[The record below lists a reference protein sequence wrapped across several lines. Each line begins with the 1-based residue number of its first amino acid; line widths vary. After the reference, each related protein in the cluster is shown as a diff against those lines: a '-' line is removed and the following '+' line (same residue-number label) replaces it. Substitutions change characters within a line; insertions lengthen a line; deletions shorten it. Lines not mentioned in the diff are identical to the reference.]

1 MIRWVQLG
9 TASVPDGGELRLM
22 QRGSEFT
29 IFAGAAELMGSRLSG
44 SEEALASLSCARLRE
59 RPSPHILIGGLGM
72 GFTLRT
78 ALAALGPDAR
88 ITLAEL
94 VPEILTWARG
104 PLAGIH
110 GDSLDDPRVTIFAGD
125 VGDLIAGAHARYDA
139 ILLDV
144 DNGPEGLMR
153 AANDDLYD
161 AHGLR
166 EAREALRPE
175 GILAVWSASPHAVF
189 AQRLRQMGF
198 AVEEH
203 RVRASGRT
211 SGPRHIVWLAT
222 NSGGG
227 AEPRSELKSEPN
239 HPVRPLSA
247 RPRRGRSSK
256 RARRRANV

>member
-29 IFAGAAELMGSRLSG
+29 IFAGTAELMGSRLSG
-44 SEEALASLSCARLRE
+44 SEEALASLACARLIR

-88 ITLAEL
+88 ITIAEL
-94 VPEILTWARG
+94 VPEILAWARG

-110 GDSLDDPRVTIFAGD
+110 GESLDDPRVTIFKGD
-125 VGDLIAGAHARYDA
+125 VGDLIADARASYDA

-153 AANDDLYD
+153 TANDDLYD
-161 AHGLR
+161 TYGLR
-166 EAREALRPE
+166 EARDALRPE
-175 GILAVWSASPHAVF
+175 GILAVWSAAPHEVF
-189 AQRLRQMGF
+189 AQRLRHMGF
-198 AVEEH
+198 TVEEH
-203 RVRASGRT
+203 RVRANGRK

-222 NSGGG
+222 NRGPD
-227 AEPRSELKSEPN
+227 AQPRPGFVSDPDQS
-239 HPVRPLSA
+239 VRSPSA
-247 RPRRGRSSK
+247 HPRRRRSSK
-256 RARRRANV
+256 RTRRRANV